1 MKIAGVIAFTAVI
14 VAMAAAPSLAAPPPP
29 SKGGRLLRADDLTEE
44 EAPPAPRRLEADEL
58 TEMAMR
64 RTPYPLYLADDSTEV
79 AMRRTPYPL
88 YLADESTE
96 VAMRRTPYPLYLA
109 DDLADEVVS
118 GRLLRTDNVAEK
130 TVKQQPEGQG
140 ARILASD
147 GIEETADET
156 WNVLL
161 GDKKRRFEA
170 ADNGDERLL
179 ADRRRS

>member
-58 TEMAMR
+58 TEM
-64 RTPYPLYLADDSTEV
+64 
-79 AMRRTPYPL
+79 
-88 YLADESTE
+88 
-96 VAMRRTPYPLYLA
+96 AMRRTPYPLYLA